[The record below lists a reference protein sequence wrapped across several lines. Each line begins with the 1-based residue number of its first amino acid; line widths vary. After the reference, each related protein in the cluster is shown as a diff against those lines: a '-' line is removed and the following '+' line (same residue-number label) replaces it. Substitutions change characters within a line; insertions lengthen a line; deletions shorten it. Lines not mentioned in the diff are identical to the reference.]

1 MTTISSSNLVAF
13 LIEAKLNTYAAQ
25 SADAAVPPL
34 LPGSKQLEYRRGDL
48 LYRDIYFGFR
58 YFIGQEAVY
67 QSDQPVW
74 SMGYGG
80 EVIDPQAAPEESGRI
95 YGFLQQALRHIT
107 PDRPYRGPAV
117 FQLDDFTYTN
127 RSEGDLASFWGS
139 EEITRAGVP
148 VYRLRYHGG
157 QIG

>member
-1 MTTISSSNLVAF
+1 MTNSHSELVAF

-58 YFIGQEAVY
+58 YFIGQETVY
-67 QSDQPVW
+67 HADTPAW

-80 EVIDPQAAPEESGRI
+80 EVIDPQASPADSRRI
-95 YGFLQQALRHIT
+95 YGFLQQALRQLT

-117 FQLDDFTYTN
+117 FQAEEFTYTD
-127 RSEGDLASFWGS
+127 RSEGDLASFWGC
-139 EEITRAGVP
+139 EEITRSGVV

-157 QIG
+157 LIS